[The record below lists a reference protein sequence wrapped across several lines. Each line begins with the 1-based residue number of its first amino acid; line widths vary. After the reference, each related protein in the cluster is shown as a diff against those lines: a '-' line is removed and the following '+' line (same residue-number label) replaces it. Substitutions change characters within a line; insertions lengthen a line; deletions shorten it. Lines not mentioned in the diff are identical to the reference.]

1 MIYSLLMQN
10 MMVKIQSISD
20 IITNSS
26 SEVFVI
32 YDQNGIDTIKDI
44 VNSILKLAKSE
55 YSCDDLFDIQLVW
68 DDIVEEY
75 YNGDGGFEGTGKTLE
90 EYRQDMQDDRLYYRE
105 GCPTIEGIK
114 ITPKL
119 DTQECKDA
127 ADALS
132 LIDKIFESDSFYC

>member
-1 MIYSLLMQN
+1 
-10 MMVKIQSISD
+10 MVKIQSISD

-68 DDIVEEY
+68 DDIVEQY
-75 YNGDGGFEGTGKTLE
+75 YNDAGGFEGTGKTFE
-90 EYRQDMQDDRLYYRE
+90 EYCQDTQDVHLYYRE
-105 GCPTIEGIK
+105 GCPIIEGIK

-119 DTQECKDA
+119 DTQECKEA
-127 ADALS
+127 ADTLS
-132 LIDKIFESDSFYC
+132 LIDKIFESDLFYC